1 LIALSHKVKDGLKEL
16 VPDWLASGSTRSG
29 STRSRRPLM
38 TRCVRRPAPV
48 SDTPSL
54 GLSDSTENQ
63 NMTRRARTHAD

>member
-1 LIALSHKVKDGLKEL
+1 
-16 VPDWLASGSTRSG
+16 
-29 STRSRRPLM
+29 M